1 MKLNFFQWLIV
12 IDVADDVMGAQVND
26 STPGTFYI
34 YGFSFYNFGFFFF
47 TIVKVNF
54 ISFQCFGRMCYY
66 YY

>member
-34 YGFSFYNFGFFFF
+34 FGFSFYNFGFFFF
-47 TIVKVNF
+47 
-54 ISFQCFGRMCYY
+54 YY
-66 YY
+66 RQSEFYFFPMLW

>member
-34 YGFSFYNFGFFFF
+34 YGFSFYNFGFFFLLSS
-47 TIVKVNF
+47 K
-54 ISFQCFGRMCYY
+54 
-66 YY
+66 